1 MFIDCSQLFF
11 LLRDKC
17 HIWWSC
23 QKKITDF
30 FFLLSRFLVIFI
42 AMITNIYIYAFEDI
56 WRLLTDFIYIYILF
70 YVLFWRI
77 QFLCIKE
84 TWVSCYAR
92 IHIWEFGHITEQVC
106 MISSFPFIHCQMCS
120 VSHHAD
126 RYSAFS
132 HSFSFLVH
140 FARCPFWQML
150 EGIEPITFSLRK
162 CVVIDS
168 AMPSPAYLTED
179 GTLGR

>member
-1 MFIDCSQLFF
+1 MVLP
-11 LLRDKC
+11 
-17 HIWWSC
+17 
-23 QKKITDF
+23 KKNNRF
-30 FFLLSRFLVIFI
+30 FFSSVQIFGNFYCNDNKYLYLCLWRYLKASNRF
-42 AMITNIYIYAFEDI
+42 Y
-56 WRLLTDFIYIYILF
+56 IYIYILF